1 MTKLVYF
8 NDLYKKYIERDN
20 IINNLE
26 VKYLQ
31 ELINSCSSTDLFIN
45 SIWGEVDDTLIE
57 LVKQKPSRA
66 IIYSGMDW
74 ENTSDL
80 CRKNFNDYIKKNIK
94 NIIHIGNSDGE
105 GYFSFWLFF
114 TEKYFASYPI
124 NKVEFNNPKNVYMC
138 LNRKRHKHRVKLV
151 DRFKEEG
158 LLEYGLVSLGGDSEN
173 NIPQLNLNVDVDEVD
188 GNKATNYQTDNI
200 PNDISSI
207 GDLTNWNSTLI
218 NVVTETTTHTHTFI
232 SEKTWKPIVG
242 LRPFMI
248 VGDYKIYSYLKEYG
262 IDTFDDIFGTGYEHP
277 WVHKR
282 IEWVISNLKKYSN
295 TNLLDMYKDLYPRL
309 VKNKLQLKK
318 IFEINSSRYQKAIN
332 LLKNNN

>member
-1 MTKLVYF
+1 MTNLIYHSSIYRDFSKENSIISSLESKYF
-8 NDLYKKYIERDN
+8 DDLIA
-20 IINNLE
+20 
-26 VKYLQ
+26 
-31 ELINSCSSTDLFIN
+31 SCSSTDLFVN
-45 SIWGEVDDTLIE
+45 SIWGEVDSDLIE
-57 LVKQKPSRA
+57 LVKQKPPRA
-66 IIYSGMDW
+66 IVYSGMDW
-74 ENTSDL
+74 ENTV
-80 CRKNFNDYIKKNIK
+80 CRKEFNDYINRNIK
-94 NIIHIGNSDGE
+94 NTVHIGNSDGK

-114 TEKYFASYPI
+114 IEKYFASYPI
-124 NKVEFNNPKNVYMC
+124 EKVEFSNPKNVYMC
-138 LNRKRHKHRVKLV
+138 LNRKRHSHRVTLV
-151 DRFKEEG
+151 DRLKEEG
-158 LLEYGLVSLGGDSEN
+158 LLEYGLVSLGGDSEKYVS
-173 NIPQLNLNVDVDEVD
+173 QLNLNVDVKEVD
-188 GNKATNYQTDNI
+188 GNKATDYRPGDI

-295 TNLLDMYKDLYPRL
+295 SNLIDLYKELYPRL
-309 VKNKLQLKK
+309 VKNKLQLQE
-318 IFEINSSRYQKAIN
+318 IFKINSSKYQKVIDFIK
-332 LLKNNN
+332 KN